1 MRFIFVL
8 FIFLN
13 TFVGV
18 SQTPDALLNKLR
30 SAKSDT
36 ATINT
41 LNELTDH
48 YIGQNDD
55 SAKYFNQR
63 SIDFSEQK
71 KISNQN
77 FDAYYYKALLKK
89 REKRFDEASAALA
102 QAFDIAKKTN
112 NQINEARAL
121 TISGS
126 IFDAQNNGR
135 IAIEKYLQSLEL
147 SKRIKNK
154 KGILSSN
161 ISLGLYFKR
170 HNENTNALQYFL
182 EANKIAGELK
192 DSSSLFTTC
201 INLGTLYEITNDK
214 EKALKFYQKALKI
227 NERDNDDNGRAICSF
242 KIGRLFLFMNK
253 TDSAKIYLTETLKI
267 HLKRNDEVGLIF
279 DYSFIAATLEKEGD
293 LKKADEN
300 WSKSL
305 FLALKHND
313 SLRINQVYS
322 YIAGSF
328 ADRKDYKKALDN
340 YQLSLKYVS
349 STEPKVTLAM
359 IYNKMSKLHAGQG
372 QYKQAYDYHVLFKTW
387 ADSSVSIIETKKQT
401 ELKLG
406 YEFDQIQEKLI
417 ADSEAKELQN
427 KAEIEKQHL
436 QRNFLLLGLGLISLM
451 LLVAFRSYRMKQK
464 ANAILEK
471 QKIEIEHQKKLVDEK
486 NREISD
492 SINYAL
498 RIQTASLPEKNELS
512 FYFNTYNLFFKPK
525 DVVSG
530 DFYWAAG
537 DENKVVLA
545 IGDCTGHGVPGAITS
560 MIGSM
565 LLNEIY
571 YVKKVTQPDEVL
583 KELNRLVK
591 LTLRQENDSLSKD
604 GMDIAICQWDKK
616 TNTLLY
622 AGANRPMYILRDNEL
637 IEYKPTKMSVG
648 GYVPL
653 IQNYDLNTLELRSG
667 DKMVVSTDGYAD
679 QFGGKNE
686 KKFTTKAFKVLLK
699 ETTKLSL
706 SEQSKIIEE
715 RFNNWKNDFEQ
726 TDDVLVFMLQI
737 Q

>member
-1 MRFIFVL
+1 MRFILVL

-13 TFVGV
+13 TFLGV
-18 SQTPDALLNKLR
+18 SQTPDALLNKLKSSR
-30 SAKSDT
+30 SDT
-36 ATINT
+36 ATINV
-41 LNELTDH
+41 LNQLTDH

-55 SAKYFNQR
+55 SANYFNQR
-63 SIDFSEQK
+63 SINYSDQK
-71 KISNQN
+71 KITNQN
-77 FDAYYYKALLKK
+77 FDAYYFKTLLKK

-112 NQINEARAL
+112 NQENEARAL
-121 TISGS
+121 TMSGS

-135 IAIEKYLQSLEL
+135 LAIEKYLQALQL
-147 SKRIKNK
+147 SKTIKNK

-170 HNENTNALQYFL
+170 HNESTNALEYFL
-182 EANKIAGELK
+182 EANKLATEMR
-192 DSSSLFTTC
+192 DSLSLFTTS
-201 INLGTLYEITNDK
+201 INLGSLYEMTNDK

-242 KIGRLFLFMNK
+242 KIGRIYLQQNK
-253 TDSAKIYLTETLKI
+253 TDSAKMYLTETLNI

-279 DYSFIAATLEKEGD
+279 DYSFIAFTFDKEGD
-293 LKKADEN
+293 HKKAKEN
-300 WSKSL
+300 WDKSL
-305 FLALKHND
+305 SLALKHND

-322 YIAGSF
+322 YLAGSY
-328 ADRKDYKKALDN
+328 ADRKDYKKAEEN
-340 YQLSLKYVS
+340 YKLALNYIS
-349 STEPKVTLAM
+349 STEPKETISM
-359 IYNKMSKLHAGQG
+359 IYKKMSQLYADQS
-372 QYKQAYDYHVLFKTW
+372 QYKQAYEYHVLFKSI
-387 ADSSVSIIETKKQT
+387 ADSSSSVIETKKQT

-406 YEFDQIQEKLI
+406 YEFNQIQEKLM
-417 ADSEAKELQN
+417 ADSAAKELQN
-427 KAEIEKQHL
+427 KAELEKQHL

-571 YVKKVTQPDEVL
+571 YVKKITQPDEVL

-604 GMDIAICQWDKK
+604 GMDMAICQWDKK

-622 AGANRPMYILRDNEL
+622 SGANRPMYILRGNEL
-637 IEYKPTKMSVG
+637 IEHKPTKVSVG

-653 IQNYDLNTLELRSG
+653 IQNYDLNTFELRSG
-667 DKMVVSTDGYAD
+667 DKMVLTTDGFAD
-679 QFGGKNE
+679 QFGGTNE
-686 KKFTTKAFKVLLK
+686 KKFTTKAFKILLK
-699 ETTKLSL
+699 ETSQLSL
-706 SEQSKIIEE
+706 SEQSKIIED
-715 RFNNWKNDFEQ
+715 RFHNWKNDFEQ
-726 TDDVLVFMLQI
+726 TDDILVFILQF
-737 Q
+737 